1 MARAPGYVNLDLM
14 LSKRIDVGGTRYG
27 EFRLEA
33 FNALNHPSFGPPGRD
48 ISVPA
53 TFGIITNTISA
64 PRVVELVFKFYF

>member
-1 MARAPGYVNLDLM
+1 MASSR
-14 LSKRIDVGGTRYG
+14 SKRIEAGGTRYG
-27 EFRLEA
+27 EFRIEA

-53 TFGIITNTISA
+53 QFGIITNTISA